1 MYPILW
7 LYYTTRHH
15 SYFFVFLTKSD
26 NIDWTTIAQ
35 RNPGDTVKG
44 IFDITKCPEGIA
56 TLAGPVKLELAGV
69 AGYLA
74 HRGILS
80 LRFGKY
86 VVAFA
91 LSGNSSSGYKAL
103 MAVDT
108 VENLEAN
115 GSKFHNGIALGNYTD
130 ASADE

>member
-1 MYPILW
+1 M
-7 LYYTTRHH
+7 
-15 SYFFVFLTKSD
+15 
-26 NIDWTTIAQ
+26 DWTTIAQ

-56 TLAGPVKLELAGV
+56 TLAGPVRLELAGV
-69 AGYLA
+69 TGYLA

-91 LSGNSSSGYKAL
+91 LSGESSSGYLAFI
-103 MAVDT
+103 AVDT

-115 GSKFHNGIALGNYTD
+115 GSKFHNGIHLNKFTD
-130 ASADE
+130 ASANG